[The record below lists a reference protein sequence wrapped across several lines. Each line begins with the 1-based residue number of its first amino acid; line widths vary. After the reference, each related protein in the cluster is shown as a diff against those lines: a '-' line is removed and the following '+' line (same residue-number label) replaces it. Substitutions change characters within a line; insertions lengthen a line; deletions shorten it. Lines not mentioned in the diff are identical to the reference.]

1 MDVTEARSSEHNLRN
16 FYRRWAEFMDA
27 ERWEDLATWRRRDP

>member
-1 MDVTEARSSEHNLRN
+1 MSEHNLWN

-27 ERWEDLATWRRRDP
+27 ESGDDLATWRRRNA

>member
-1 MDVTEARSSEHNLRN
+1 MDITEAKSSEHNLRN

-27 ERWEDLATWRRRDP
+27 EGWDDLATWRRGQA